1 MDMGRDDWNGMIL
14 YEDSEILVCHKP
26 EGMAVQSARLG
37 QKDLVSILNNYLAEG
52 RQMEAREAD
61 GQTEKCRDELFG
73 KHSGE
78 RYGKY
83 SGEMSGK
90 QKRRRETVQ
99 TVSVVHR
106 LDQPVEGV
114 IVFAKTKRAAAG
126 LTRQITDG
134 RMRKVYQA
142 VCCVTEKAE
151 ITDDPQKVWVLTDY
165 LVKDGRTN
173 TSRIAAKG
181 EKDAKEARLS
191 FRVLKSWKVE
201 EEKTGSFKSIENLEK
216 EEAAEREKKV
226 PAVRYVLAEINLE
239 TGRHHQIRVQM
250 AHAGLPLYGDR
261 KYNPDWERYLNGCG
275 QELALCAVSLDFA
288 HPVTGKKLHFAVKP
302 QKKIFQEQ

>member
-1 MDMGRDDWNGMIL
+1 MIL
-14 YEDSEILVCHKP
+14 YEDREILVCHKP
-26 EGMAVQSARLG
+26 EGLAVQSARLG

-78 RYGKY
+78 RSGKY

-90 QKRRRETVQ
+90 QKRRGETVQ

-151 ITDDPQKVWVLTDY
+151 ITDDPQEVWALTDY

-173 TSRIAAKG
+173 TSHIAAKG

-226 PAVRYVLAEINLE
+226 PAVRYVLVEIYLE

-261 KYNPDWERYLNGCG
+261 KYNRDWERYLNGCG